1 MTLRYQQ
8 EGLSLKRES
17 VGTPGPCFQATQQM
31 LITSLTGLLTSS
43 AVQEDTS
50 TQTVVALREFRIR
63 DSDYHEHGIIRPY
76 WCPGNYNV
84 ADFFSKLLRGVYSLC
99 GMLIDLVCQ

>member
-1 MTLRYQQ
+1 MLHT
-8 EGLSLKRES
+8 GLSRS
-17 VGTPGPCFQATQQM
+17 RCAYQAATRQQM

-84 ADFFSKLLRGVYSLC
+84 ADFFSKLLEKGLFTVTVAPC
-99 GMLIDLVCQ
+99 MLIDLV